1 MIIRWTNSVADALL
15 SLRVHWLSTAFGLVS
30 VAAAVAAFST
40 TLLVS
45 GAMTDVLGKRF
56 EYLGRDAMTVSVAD
70 GENHNLPMSI
80 STYRALARI
89 AGISAIAP
97 IIELSGK
104 NSRASHGK
112 HSVVTQA
119 IATTSDYF
127 RVSSLSLKFG
137 RGLAV
142 ADDQRATKTCVI
154 GSELA
159 ARLGLQNNPL
169 GQYMQLGEASVRV
182 IGVLAPTMESG
193 KFISL
198 DYVVI
203 ISMETARA
211 IGVDTGQI
219 DRALVMPSNTAFAG
233 DLRDR
238 MARLVST
245 REWAEK
251 GKGGLSARVETRDQ
265 LIKASK
271 EASEKQGLVV
281 SLIASLSLLV
291 SSIGIMNVAYLGVTE
306 RFREIGLRRAVG
318 ASSVGIQ
325 RLLLIESLLVSIG
338 GDFIGIGISM
348 LAAQP
353 VARLFG
359 IQQALPLDF
368 SKIGLVSLLA
378 IGITVGFCLAPAR
391 RAATVD
397 PVAALR
403 SD

>member
-1 MIIRWTNSVADALL
+1 
-15 SLRVHWLSTAFGLVS
+15 
-30 VAAAVAAFST
+30 
-40 TLLVS
+40 
-45 GAMTDVLGKRF
+45 
-56 EYLGRDAMTVSVAD
+56 
-70 GENHNLPMSI
+70 
-80 STYRALARI
+80 
-89 AGISAIAP
+89 
-97 IIELSGK
+97 
-104 NSRASHGK
+104 
-112 HSVVTQA
+112 
-119 IATTSDYF
+119 
-127 RVSSLSLKFG
+127 
-137 RGLAV
+137 
-142 ADDQRATKTCVI
+142 
-154 GSELA
+154 
-159 ARLGLQNNPL
+159 
-169 GQYMQLGEASVRV
+169 MQLGEASVRV